1 MLHISNIK
9 WDVTDGAEEMTK
21 KEIKEILAS
30 LPKSVDIDKKNL
42 DKYDIDEDSDRDEIT
57 EAASDYLSDTYGFGH
72 YSFDIEDD
80 SASTNAPD

>member
-30 LPKSVDIDKKNL
+30 LPKSVDIDKKDL

-57 EAASDYLSDTYGFGH
+57 EAAGDYLSDTYGFGH

>member
-21 KEIKEILAS
+21 KEIKEILTS

-42 DKYDIDEDSDRDEIT
+42 DKYDID
-57 EAASDYLSDTYGFGH
+57 
-72 YSFDIEDD
+72 
-80 SASTNAPD
+80 